1 MSNSNGSNQVA
12 QDNTKSVH
20 LKALILDFGG
30 VISRTLFETHE
41 LSEQALGL
49 PRGALTW
56 QGPFHPES
64 DCLWQKMQSG
74 EISER
79 DYWLQRTKEVGL
91 LVGQNWT
98 EMQTLVQKARG
109 NDVEAIIRPEA
120 IKAIQMVKAAGLK
133 LAIVS
138 NELDLFYGF
147 GFSQKLALLK
157 NFDVIEDATYT
168 EVLKPDPKAYLS
180 CLTSLQLL
188 ANECVFVDD
197 QIKNIKGAQQVGL
210 HTVHFDVKNPAFSY
224 EQALN
229 FLGLSFLK

>member
-1 MSNSNGSNQVA
+1 MSSSNGSDQIT
-12 QDNTKSVH
+12 QENTKSVH

-49 PRGALTW
+49 PRGTLTW

-133 LAIVS
+133 LAIIS

-180 CLTSLQLL
+180 CLTSLQ
-188 ANECVFVDD
+188 
-197 QIKNIKGAQQVGL
+197 
-210 HTVHFDVKNPAFSY
+210 
-224 EQALN
+224 
-229 FLGLSFLK
+229 

>member
-1 MSNSNGSNQVA
+1 MSNSNGFDQVA

-30 VISRTLFETHE
+30 VISRTLFETHD
-41 LSEQALGL
+41 LSERALGL
-49 PRGALTW
+49 PSGSLTW

-64 DCLWQKMQSG
+64 DCLWQKMQIG

-133 LAIVS
+133 LAIIS

-197 QIKNIKGAQQVGL
+197 QIKNIKGAEQVGL

>member
-1 MSNSNGSNQVA
+1 MSSSNGSDQIA

-49 PRGALTW
+49 PNGTLTW

-64 DCLWQKMQSG
+64 DELWQKMQNG

-79 DYWLQRTKEVGL
+79 DYWLHRTKEVGL
-91 LVGQNWT
+91 LLGQNWT

-120 IKAIQMVKAAGLK
+120 IQAIQIVKAAGLQ
-133 LAIVS
+133 LAIIS

-147 GFSQKLALLK
+147 GFSQKLSLLK

-168 EVLKPDPKAYLS
+168 KVLKPDPQAYLS
-180 CLTSLQLL
+180 CLASLQL
-188 ANECVFVDD
+188 AATECVFVDD
-197 QIKNIKGAQQVGL
+197 QMKNINGAKQVGL
-210 HTVHFDVKNPAFSY
+210 HTVHFDVKNPVLSF

-229 FLGLSFLK
+229 FLGLSLLN